1 MCAQDVPAK
10 VLVKARVTP
19 IGNIVRTD
27 QPTADR
33 VGLTSYYGADHQPG
47 EIYQMP
53 LQRLEKAII
62 DGDAEAA
69 VELVEEALSA
79 GTDANEILENG
90 LTKGMRQ
97 VGNLFEAGEYFVP
110 EMLVAAEAMGKAT
123 DVLRPH
129 LVSGSFQNK
138 GKVVIGT
145 VEGDLHDIGKRLVAM
160 MLEGTGFEVIDLGTS
175 VPPSTFAKAVQDS
188 RAELVAVS
196 ALLTTTL
203 PAMEETIRLIRG
215 LDQTPP
221 PKIMVG
227 GAPINEDFADRIGAD
242 GYAPDA
248 ARGAKLA
255 ESLVS

>member
-1 MCAQDVPAK
+1 
-10 VLVKARVTP
+10 
-19 IGNIVRTD
+19 
-27 QPTADR
+27 
-33 VGLTSYYGADHQPG
+33 
-47 EIYQMP
+47 MP
-53 LQRLEKAII
+53 LQRLEQAVI
-62 DGDAEAA
+62 DGDSDTA
-69 VELVEEALSA
+69 VALTEEALSA
-79 GTDANEILENG
+79 GSDPNVILEDA
-90 LTKGMRQ
+90 LTKGMRH
-97 VGNLFEAGEYFVP
+97 VGDLFEAGEYFVP

-129 LVSGSFQNK
+129 LAKGSYQNK

-175 VPPSTFAKAVQDS
+175 VPATDFARAVEES
-188 RAELVAVS
+188 GAELVALS

-203 PAMEETIRLIRG
+203 PAMEESIRLIRA
-215 LDQTPP
+215 LDQTPA

-227 GAPINEDFADRIGAD
+227 GAPINEEFADRIGAD